1 MSKRPAVVLALLVA
15 VGGCQRVAS
24 RFITVASTPRVTEG
38 DWTQVT
44 VTVRNPEQV
53 PIVPLSLTLYVRPD
67 PTEYFTARQVLG
79 ETDFYEPLQATE
91 VHHLPTLNR
100 VEATHIR
107 DRGKWRRVPD
117 SRFLHPRV
125 LLPGKTLSETFSFQ
139 ALAPYS
145 RLLYCE
151 LVYLSFESQRVR
163 GHLFR
168 RKPTKAVSPETERYT
183 ETYERVDETRLDDPD
198 PQPADYLLFRP
209 RGYQPELP
217 LTLTLR
223 VPLNVQPRPFTY
235 RQAAA
240 RARFGASQTCFFPPL
255 ALWVFE
261 YPDDG
266 TWFVGPDMTI
276 KLRGQYAN
284 LVTCLARRRAK
295 TLELPPPG
303 ADAKALT
310 QYLTK
315 ADYLKPGQAG
325 RPGVVAIPVEN
336 LLTVLEKAEA
346 LGWTPAAGNWK
357 PLAPPTTKP

>member
-1 MSKRPAVVLALLVA
+1 MSRRLAIVLVLLVA
-15 VGGCQRVAS
+15 TSGCQRMAH

-44 VTVRNPEQV
+44 VTVRNPEEA
-53 PIVPLSLTLYVRPD
+53 PIVPLSLTLYARPD
-67 PTEYFTARQVLG
+67 PTEYFTARQVLA

-100 VEATHIR
+100 LEATHIR
-107 DRGKWRRVPD
+107 DAGNWRRVPD
-117 SRFLHPRV
+117 SRFLHPRI

-139 ALAPYS
+139 ALEPYG

-151 LVYLSFESQRVR
+151 LVYLSFESGRVR

-168 RKPTKAVSPETERYT
+168 RKATKGITPETDRYT
-183 ETYERVDETRLDDPD
+183 ETYERVDATRLDDPD

-217 LTLTLR
+217 LTLTR
-223 VPLNVQPRPFTY
+223 RIPLNVQPRPFSY

-240 RARFGASQTCFFPPL
+240 RARFGASQTCFFSPL
-255 ALWVFE
+255 GTWVFE

-266 TWFVGPDMTI
+266 TWFLGPDMTI

-284 LVTCLARRRAK
+284 LVTNLVRRGAK

-303 ADAKALT
+303 AEAATLT
-310 QYLTK
+310 EYLTK
-315 ADYLKPGQAG
+315 AGYLKPGQEG
-325 RPGVVAIPVEN
+325 RPRVVAIPVESV
-336 LLTVLEKAEA
+336 LTVLEKAEA
-346 LGWTPAAGNWK
+346 LGWTPALGKWE
-357 PLAPPTTKP
+357 PLAPATPKR